1 MFSLKINFQSNPNL
15 RKNPKM
21 LKEILDATFD
31 FFFKSKK
38 FNKTLFFYKYLEFF
52 LINQKKNSKYLYKN
66 KGLSNCLLLKNQ
78 ILHLKF
84 I

>member
-52 LINQKKNSKYLYKN
+52 LINQKKTLNIYTKIKV
-66 KGLSNCLLLKNQ
+66 CQ
-78 ILHLKF
+78 IVCS
-84 I
+84 